1 MAHSVKVQN
10 GQVVRRDSADIGV
23 GNAMRQRTRD
33 MIGASDTR
41 PDSNSPWNEAFSFTM
56 DEYEILQKLKPELF
70 DTSLDPATRLKHW
83 KAFANSSEGRMFRV
97 K

>member
-1 MAHSVKVQN
+1 MAHELRF
-10 GQVVRRDSADIGV
+10 GPDRIVRRDSADLDV
-23 GNAMRQRTRD
+23 GNAMRRQTRD
-33 MIGASDTR
+33 MIGASDAR

-83 KAFANSSEGRMFRV
+83 KTFANSSEGRMFRV